1 MTLGL
6 SFLNQSIKSL
16 WFLGEKSICRAS
28 KLQNFVIVHLA
39 IINKHLFVLAHS
51 CYKQAMFL
59 QVSKKLSLLF
69 LRVRSLTEV
78 LKRTYHPQI
87 IQPAGFQT
95 HNKMNSKE
103 FILRVDG
110 SALHTKEC
118 KHIIK
123 IRRLCPTHK

>member
-110 SALHTKEC
+110 ICL
-118 KHIIK
+118 
-123 IRRLCPTHK
+123 THKRVQTHHKNKKTLPNS